1 VTRAYISR
9 LVCQESIDVPQAGWN
24 RFHQSLPPPASWRL

>member
-1 VTRAYISR
+1 
-9 LVCQESIDVPQAGWN
+9 LMFPQTGWN